1 MENENKYIYT
11 TLLDNLNLDE
21 FLNEYF
27 FDDDNVRQYAIEII
41 SINLITRDYDSMKKR
56 LLQDLREKVL
66 KDGFKNE
73 TIDKLNSIVED
84 YKKYREELSIS
95 RSPFYL
101 EFRKRFP

>member
-41 SINLITRDYDSMKKR
+41 SINLITKDYDSMKKR
-56 LLQDLREKVL
+56 LIQDLREKVL
-66 KDGFKNE
+66 KNGFKNE